1 MKRLLPMLLCA
12 CFVISSCG
20 LLGLTNY
27 GANQALHN
35 SPYGTT
41 VNPVVAAVSSAVPN
55 PANLTAQEDPG
66 TGLYGYL
73 NEYGV
78 WVIAPTF
85 AYAVDFDEDL
95 GIAIVQPYSG
105 GRWGAIDVYG
115 NTVILFNFTSRY
127 DVASAMRSM
136 INGRYKGIDLWEEY
150 EAGTELWGYLDYYG
164 NWYIKPQYLYAT
176 GMNDRG
182 LAVVQ
187 FPNELWGAIDRTNNI
202 IVQPNFK
209 SRYDA
214 ESALRALMSR

>member
-12 CFVISSCG
+12 CFAISSCG
-20 LLGLTNY
+20 LLGLTHN
-27 GANQALHN
+27 GANQALHTT
-35 SPYGTT
+35 PYGTT

-55 PANLTAQEDPG
+55 PAKLIAQEDPG

-85 AYAVDFDEDL
+85 EYTVDFNSDL
-95 GIAIVQPYSG
+95 GLAVVKLTN
-105 GRWGAIDVYG
+105 GRWGAINVYAQ
-115 NTVILFNFTSRY
+115 TVIQFNFRSRY
-127 DVASAMRSM
+127 DVESAMRSM
-136 INGRYKGIDLWEEY
+136 QRGRYQGIDLWEEY

-187 FPNELWGAIDRTNNI
+187 FPNELWGAIDRANNI

-214 ESALRALMSR
+214 ASSLSSLMNR

>member
-55 PANLTAQEDPG
+55 HENLTAQEDPG

-85 AYAVDFDEDL
+85 DYAVDFNSDL
-95 GIAIVQPYSG
+95 GMAVVQLSN
-105 GRWGAIDVYG
+105 GRWGAINVYAK
-115 NTVILFNFTSRY
+115 TVIQFNFRSRY
-127 DVASAMRSM
+127 DVESAMRSM
-136 INGRYKGIDLWEEY
+136 QKGRYQGIDLWEEY

-187 FPNELWGAIDRTNNI
+187 FPNELWGAIDRANNI

-214 ESALRALMSR
+214 ESSLSSLMNR

>member
-12 CFVISSCG
+12 CFAISSCG

-41 VNPVVAAVSSAVPN
+41 VNPVVAAVSSVVPN
-55 PANLTAQEDPG
+55 PENLTAQEDPG

-85 AYAVDFDEDL
+85 DYAVDFNSDL
-95 GIAIVQPYSG
+95 GMAVVQLSN
-105 GRWGAIDVYG
+105 GRWGAINVYAK
-115 NTVILFNFTSRY
+115 TVIQFNFRSRY
-127 DVASAMRSM
+127 DVESAMRSM
-136 INGRYKGIDLWEEY
+136 QKGRYQGIDLWEEKDP
-150 EAGTELWGYLDYYG
+150 ATELWGYLDYFG
-164 NWYIKPQYLYAT
+164 NWYITPQYLYAES
-176 GMNDRG
+176 MNDKG

-209 SRYDA
+209 SRYDV